1 MVLSFVMIYE
11 LISWKVYIPNY
22 SYSLLIVFYV
32 ELSPLFS
39 EYMMNNVAGIIIA
52 VPYSIF

>member
-1 MVLSFVMIYE
+1 MVLSFIMIYE
-11 LISWKVYIPNY
+11 LISWKVYILN
-22 SYSLLIVFYV
+22 YSLLIVFYV